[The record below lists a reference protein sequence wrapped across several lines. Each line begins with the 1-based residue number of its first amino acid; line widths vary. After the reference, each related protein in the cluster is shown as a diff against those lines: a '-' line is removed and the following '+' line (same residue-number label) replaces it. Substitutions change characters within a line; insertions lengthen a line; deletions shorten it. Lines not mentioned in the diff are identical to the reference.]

1 MTFGEK
7 LREIRTLASLTQQ
20 EMADRI
26 EVSLRTLKSYELGET
41 LPRYRKIYH
50 KIADEFDVDV
60 NYLLTEGSDFVLTAG
75 EKYGH
80 RGMKGAQSLITDA
93 RALFAGGEL
102 SENDKKAV
110 FDALQEAF
118 FEAKLENK
126 KYTPKKYLKD
136 KDK

>member
-1 MTFGEK
+1 MSFGEK
-7 LREIRTLASLTQQ
+7 LREIRTQENLTQQ

-26 EVSLRTLKSYELGET
+26 GVSLRTLKSYELGET

-50 KIADEFDVDV
+50 KIAEEFNVDV
-60 NYLLTEGSDFVLTAG
+60 NYLLAEGDDFILSAG
-75 EKYGH
+75 EKYGS
-80 RGMKGAQSLITDA
+80 RGIKGAQELIDNA

-102 SENDKKAV
+102 SEDDKKVV

-126 KYTPKKYLKD
+126 KYTPKKYKKD
-136 KDK
+136 EK

>member
-1 MTFGEK
+1 MSFGEK
-7 LREIRTLASLTQQ
+7 LREIRTQENLTQQ

-26 EVSLRTLKSYELGET
+26 GVSLRTLKSYELGET

-50 KIADEFDVDV
+50 KIAEEFNVDV
-60 NYLLTEGSDFVLTAG
+60 NYLLTEGDDFILSAG
-75 EKYGH
+75 EKYGS
-80 RGMKGAQSLITDA
+80 RGMKGAQELIDNA

-102 SENDKKAV
+102 SEDDKKVV

-126 KYTPKKYLKD
+126 KYTPKRYKKD
-136 KDK
+136 EK

>member
-1 MTFGEK
+1 MSFGEK
-7 LREIRTLASLTQQ
+7 LREIRTQENLTQQ

-26 EVSLRTLKSYELGET
+26 GVSLRTLKSYELGET

-50 KIADEFDVDV
+50 KIAEEFNVDV
-60 NYLLTEGSDFVLTAG
+60 NYLLTEGDDFILSAG
-75 EKYGH
+75 EKYGS
-80 RGMKGAQSLITDA
+80 RGMKGAQELIDNA

-102 SENDKKAV
+102 SEDDKKVV

-126 KYTPKKYLKD
+126 KYTPKKYKKD
-136 KDK
+136 EK

>member
-1 MTFGEK
+1 MNFGEK
-7 LREIRTLASLTQQ
+7 LREIRVKENLTQQ
-20 EMADRI
+20 EMAKLI
-26 EVSLRTLKSYELGET
+26 GVSLRTLKAYELGET

-50 KIADEFDVDV
+50 KIAEEFNVDV
-60 NYLLTEGSDFVLTAG
+60 NYLLTEGDNFVLLAG
-75 EKYGH
+75 EKYGY
-80 RGMKGAQSLITDA
+80 RGMRGANELISDA

-102 SENDKKAV
+102 SDHDKKAV

-136 KDK
+136 KEE

>member
-1 MTFGEK
+1 MSFGEK
-7 LREIRTLASLTQQ
+7 LREIRTQENLTQQ

-26 EVSLRTLKSYELGET
+26 GVSLRTLKSYELGET

-50 KIADEFDVDV
+50 KIAEEFNVDV
-60 NYLLTEGSDFVLTAG
+60 NYLLAEGDDFILSAG
-75 EKYGH
+75 EKYGS
-80 RGMKGAQSLITDA
+80 RGIKGAQELIDNA

-102 SENDKKAV
+102 SEDDKKVV

-126 KYTPKKYLKD
+126 KYTPKKYRG
-136 KDK
+136 

>member
-1 MTFGEK
+1 MSFGEK
-7 LREIRTLASLTQQ
+7 LREIRTQENLTQQ

-26 EVSLRTLKSYELGET
+26 GVSLRTLKSYELGET

-50 KIADEFDVDV
+50 KIAEEFNVDV
-60 NYLLTEGSDFVLTAG
+60 NYLLAEGDDFILSAG
-75 EKYGH
+75 EKYGS
-80 RGMKGAQSLITDA
+80 RGIKGAQELIDNA

-102 SENDKKAV
+102 SEDDKKVV

-126 KYTPKKYLKD
+126 KYTPKRYKKD
-136 KDK
+136 EK

>member
-1 MTFGEK
+1 MSFGEK
-7 LREIRTLASLTQQ
+7 LREIRTQENLTQQ

-26 EVSLRTLKSYELGET
+26 GVSLRTLKSYELGET

-50 KIADEFDVDV
+50 KIAEEFNVDV
-60 NYLLTEGSDFVLTAG
+60 NYLLAEGDDFILSAG
-75 EKYGH
+75 EKYGS
-80 RGMKGAQSLITDA
+80 RGMKGAQELIDNA

-102 SENDKKAV
+102 SEDDKKVV

-126 KYTPKKYLKD
+126 KYTPKRYKKD
-136 KDK
+136 EK

>member
-1 MTFGEK
+1 MSFGEK
-7 LREIRTLASLTQQ
+7 LREIRTQENLTQQ

-26 EVSLRTLKSYELGET
+26 GVSLRTLKSYELGET

-50 KIADEFDVDV
+50 KIAEEFNVDV
-60 NYLLTEGSDFVLTAG
+60 NYLLTEGDDFILSAG
-75 EKYGH
+75 EKYGS
-80 RGMKGAQSLITDA
+80 RGIKGAQELIDNA

-102 SENDKKAV
+102 SEDDKKVV

-126 KYTPKKYLKD
+126 KYTPKKYKKD
-136 KDK
+136 EK

>member
-1 MTFGEK
+1 MSFGKK
-7 LREIRTLASLTQQ
+7 LREIRTQENLTQQ

-26 EVSLRTLKSYELGET
+26 GVSLRTLKSYELGET

-50 KIADEFDVDV
+50 KIAEEFNVDV
-60 NYLLTEGSDFVLTAG
+60 NYLLTEGDDFILSTG
-75 EKYGH
+75 EKYGS
-80 RGMKGAQSLITDA
+80 RGMKGAQELIDNA

-102 SENDKKAV
+102 SEDDKKIV

-126 KYTPKKYLKD
+126 KYTPKKYKKD
-136 KDK
+136 EK

>member
-1 MTFGEK
+1 MSFGEK
-7 LREIRTLASLTQQ
+7 LREIRTQENLTQQ

-26 EVSLRTLKSYELGET
+26 GVSLRTLKSYELGET

-50 KIADEFDVDV
+50 KIAEEFNVDV
-60 NYLLTEGSDFVLTAG
+60 NYLLTEGDDFILSTG
-75 EKYGH
+75 EKYGS
-80 RGMKGAQSLITDA
+80 RGMKGAQELIDNA

-102 SENDKKAV
+102 SEDDKKVV

-126 KYTPKKYLKD
+126 KYTPKKYKKD
-136 KDK
+136 EK